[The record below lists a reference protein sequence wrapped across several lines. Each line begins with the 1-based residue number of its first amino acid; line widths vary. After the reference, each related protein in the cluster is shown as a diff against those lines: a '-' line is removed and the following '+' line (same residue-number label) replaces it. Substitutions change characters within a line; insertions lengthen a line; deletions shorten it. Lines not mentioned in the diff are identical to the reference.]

1 MTRQVHS
8 RRILG
13 VAAAYQS
20 LLLACVTFPLLS
32 MVGCSSPIS
41 DTAAATVARTSPPPV
56 AVRTAPVIRREV
68 VPETTL
74 VGTVTAVRRS
84 IVGSPVD
91 GRVTDVQIEAGDSVE
106 MENPKSGNQY
116 SGKPIVQ
123 LSTETV
129 SVEIAAATAELTRL
143 EHELQELE
151 TGNRPEEV
159 TRAKAKW
166 EAAKAALDLAESQL
180 KRTESLRR
188 SNAISAADFE
198 TGRSTALTAK
208 QDLIAAAA
216 DYELMNTGPRSEQ
229 IAQAVAKVSKQK
241 QEVARLNILRQYH
254 TIRAPFGGHVV
265 QKHTEVG
272 QWLSRGDPVAEIVA
286 LDPIDVI
293 VHVPESLVNQL
304 EIGNKVPLHVAALP
318 EGLEALQGTIH
329 GIGPSAD
336 QRARTFPVRIRLR
349 NPARD
354 GNYLLRDGMQAKA
367 VVPGTPRSTL
377 LISKDALILGG
388 PTPVM
393 MIASPKDDGQT
404 VAVQVDVETGV
415 ARGSTIEVLG
425 DLQAGQQVIVDGNER
440 IRAGQVLRVINRTRG
455 TDKSYR
461 VVRTMEAG
469 E

>member
-1 MTRQVHS
+1 
-8 RRILG
+8 
-13 VAAAYQS
+13 
-20 LLLACVTFPLLS
+20 
-32 MVGCSSPIS
+32 
-41 DTAAATVARTSPPPV
+41 
-56 AVRTAPVIRREV
+56 
-68 VPETTL
+68 
-74 VGTVTAVRRS
+74 
-84 IVGSPVD
+84 VGSPVD
-91 GRVTDVQIEAGDSVE
+91 GRVTDVHIEAGDSVE
-106 MENPKSGNQY
+106 MENPKSGDNQY

-166 EAAKAALDLAESQL
+166 EAVKAALDLAESQL
-180 KRTESLRR
+180 KRAESLRR
-188 SNAISAADFE
+188 SNAISAEDFE
-198 TGRSTALTAK
+198 TARSAALTAK

-216 DYELMNTGPRSEQ
+216 DYELTNAGPRSEQ
-229 IAQAVAKVSKQK
+229 IAQAVAKVSQQK

-254 TIRAPFGGHVV
+254 IIRAPFGGHVV

-272 QWLSRGDPVAEIVA
+272 QWLNRGDPVAEIVA

-349 NPARD
+349 NPVRD
-354 GNYLLRDGMQAKA
+354 GNHLLRDGMQARA
-367 VVPGTPRSTL
+367 VIPGTPRSTL

-388 PTPVM
+388 PTPVV
-393 MIASPKDDGQT
+393 MIASPKDDGLT

-415 ARGSTIEVLG
+415 ALGSTIEVLG

-440 IRAGQVLRVINRTRG
+440 IRAGQVLRVINRAQAA
-455 TDKSYR
+455 DKSFR
-461 VVRTMEAG
+461 VVRTIEAG